1 MPTSLEELRS
11 TLSPGSP
18 SNESGFLS
26 SPSNG
31 SAEHSATDASIHD
44 SESGGEEN
52 GLSDDVVAFERGFSN
67 ARGEDDFGRRVPRG
81 VKVLD
86 TGLCDR
92 VVLGPQDDMKSRFV
106 MKSIDRYADQDWAV
120 SRRQLEQIVQ
130 LGDMDTSGR
139 FYVAARTNC
148 RLLREYRRKADNWKL
163 KYFFVEINEASVGD
177 FSGEFRVGWN
187 SLVEHPIP
195 VSSDRLKEV
204 VPVLATLK
212 KLGYQRWGEF
222 IEQRIQRCSGRVTTG
237 DYELPL
243 PELIPY
249 TFRDIKERKPRSR
262 KRVVL
267 PVEEGGEMGRPS
279 LNLDVYDVSAA
290 PLFVSPTRVDLSS
303 ADTRVQQS
311 KDKGPA
317 RETTSRVG
325 AEVLMRDGIVAKEA
339 YDQRRN
345 DKDAAET
352 SKKRKAGD
360 LPGRVDLRESG
371 KRTRNKDKATDG
383 EVDRVGVEN
392 VGDVGNVGQDE
403 NATVSRLNSKISQ
416 IMSCIALYKQVEK
429 DGYCVPAGTYEKLNA
444 DLEQHKEEFANLD
457 VLEVTEADFRYN
469 PVAPQASP
477 DLLSFTMETNLS
489 ADDFGMH
496 DSWGSVESRVP
507 DGRGVDDDADSAH
520 IPPAAQLGSPTR
532 SSSPVARST
541 EA

>member
-1 MPTSLEELRS
+1 
-11 TLSPGSP
+11 
-18 SNESGFLS
+18 LS

-31 SAEHSATDASIHD
+31 SAERSATDASIHD

-106 MKSIDRYADQDWAV
+106 MKSIDRYADQDWSGIRILIPEESERPWLPPEGFMCLYESFFSHGGLWFPVPRVILEYCAERRLSISQLTPAAFRNICAILIMAAELGRAV

-187 SLVEHPIP
+187 TLVEHPIP

-243 PELIPY
+243 PELRPY

-290 PLFVSPTRVDLSS
+290 PLSVSPTRVHLSS
-303 ADTRVQQS
+303 ADTRAQQS

-317 RETTSRVG
+317 REITSRVG

-339 YDQRRN
+339 YDQRKK

-352 SKKRKAGD
+352 SKKRRVD
-360 LPGRVDLRESG
+360 DVPGRVDLRGSG
-371 KRTRNKDKATDG
+371 KRARNKDKVTDG
-383 EVDRVGVEN
+383 DLDRVGVEN
-392 VGDVGNVGQDE
+392 VGDVGNVGQD
-403 NATVSRLNSKISQ
+403 
-416 IMSCIALYKQVEK
+416 
-429 DGYCVPAGTYEKLNA
+429 
-444 DLEQHKEEFANLD
+444 
-457 VLEVTEADFRYN
+457 
-469 PVAPQASP
+469 
-477 DLLSFTMETNLS
+477 
-489 ADDFGMH
+489 
-496 DSWGSVESRVP
+496 
-507 DGRGVDDDADSAH
+507 
-520 IPPAAQLGSPTR
+520 
-532 SSSPVARST
+532 
-541 EA
+541 